1 MILFLNDIGTGE
13 LLLVLAFIL
22 IFFGSKSIPGLA
34 RTFGQTIRKVK
45 DASNDLQSEIR
56 KSGMDIKSELDI
68 SGIVRETADEIRQP
82 LDQYA
87 SDIEDVVS
95 RRPIHSHAKVPVAP
109 LKIESEESTKTEKMD
124 ELAAKST
131 KPSKKTPSTSKIK
144 AKVKTKTKTKKS
156 SSTAKKKAQVKSPK
170 K

>member
-13 LLLVLAFIL
+13 VLLVLAFIL

-45 DASNDLQSEIR
+45 DASSDLQSEIR
-56 KSGMDIKSELDI
+56 KSGMNIKSELDI
-68 SGIVRETADEIRQP
+68 TGIVRETVEDFKQP

-95 RRPIHSHAKVPVAP
+95 RRPIHSHAKAPVVP
-109 LKIESEESTKTEKMD
+109 KQIEDAEIVKAEKENEPVSKNTETTKNTI
-124 ELAAKST
+124 
-131 KPSKKTPSTSKIK
+131 STSK
-144 AKVKTKTKTKKS
+144 AKTSNSTPRKKS
-156 SSTAKKKAQVKSPK
+156 QTKSKSPK
-170 K
+170 N

>member
-1 MILFLNDIGTGE
+1 MVLFLNDIGTGE
-13 LLLVLAFIL
+13 VLLVLAFIL

-45 DASNDLQSEIR
+45 DASSDLQSEIR

-68 SGIVRETADEIRQP
+68 TGIVRETAEDIRQP

-87 SDIEDVVS
+87 TDIEDVAS

-109 LKIESEESTKTEKMD
+109 QKVGASEEVSEEVKPKTKKTPKNSTAAKP
-124 ELAAKST
+124 AAKS
-131 KPSKKTPSTSKIK
+131 
-144 AKVKTKTKTKKS
+144 AKS
-156 SSTAKKKAQVKSPK
+156 SPK
-170 K
+170 KK